1 MFYIRK
7 TTNDDLD
14 TVMDI
19 YAYAR
24 KTMKESGNPD
34 QWGDDHPPRATIE
47 GDIRAGLSYVC
58 ESGGRVIAVFY
69 FNIAADPTYT
79 RIDGNWLDDTL
90 PYGVVHRIARAEGA
104 KGAGKA
110 CLEWCYALC
119 GNIRIDTHKNN
130 APMIKLLEK
139 SGYGYCGV
147 IRLGLF
153 DDPYLDERRAY
164 QKISP
169 VSRMKGLSEHLRE
182 ASKAYYHENRE
193 LMTDRE
199 YDALY
204 DELVRLESETGT
216 VLANSPT
223 QKVGYEVVSEL
234 KKVPHTVPMLSLD
247 KTKDAQALA
256 AFLGEETGLLTYKLD
271 GLAVSLAYEN
281 GTLTQALTRG
291 NGVIGE
297 DVTHNARTFIN
308 LPLSVACKGSFTVRG
323 EAVIPFSD
331 FDAINAALPAEEAYK
346 NPRNLCSGTVRQLN
360 SEVAAAR
367 RVRFY
372 AIGVSG
378 FGIRDL
384 GFGIRNSEF
393 EIRNS
398 ESEIRNS
405 KFEIQ
410 NLESGT
416 DGLSFELKSAQLQ
429 WLADLGFEVVA
440 NKTVTA
446 DTVVAAVEDFKAR
459 TAEARVA
466 TDGLVLTI
474 DNIAKGEAMGATSK
488 FPRDSIAFKWAD
500 EVRETTLRAVEWNT
514 SRTGL
519 INPVAIFDTV
529 ELEGTSVSR
538 ASVHNVSILRELA
551 LGIGD
556 CITVYKANMIIPQ
569 VAENLSRN
577 TSGGGEQS
585 RSLVM
590 NAGTINSAFVCGED
604 AHRNSPSPLV
614 PIPAFCPVCGG
625 ATEIVAGPSGEALY
639 CVGTS
644 CGAQRLQALAHFVS
658 RNAFNIE
665 GLSEQTLEKFISLG
679 LVDTYPD
686 LFDLARHEE
695 TIIDMEGF
703 GRKSFDN
710 IIKAVEA
717 AKDIALPNFI
727 YALGIRHVGLANAK
741 LLCAHF
747 SHDMEKIIGVC
758 TSDDYAVQLN
768 EIKHFGEAIAQ
779 SLHTYFSNGENLEL
793 IKKTL
798 PLLRLKIP
806 AHVNA
811 TTQAGGTVSA
821 GVTADLPLSGLTFV
835 ITGEVIRYKN
845 RKELQDFI
853 ESQGGKV
860 TGSVTAKTS
869 YLINNDAASTSGK
882 NKKAAELGVP
892 VLTEEGFTALYDN
905 AIIRLE

>member
-1 MFYIRK
+1 
-7 TTNDDLD
+7 
-14 TVMDI
+14 
-19 YAYAR
+19 
-24 KTMKESGNPD
+24 
-34 QWGDDHPPRATIE
+34 
-47 GDIRAGLSYVC
+47 
-58 ESGGRVIAVFY
+58 
-69 FNIAADPTYT
+69 
-79 RIDGNWLDDTL
+79 
-90 PYGVVHRIARAEGA
+90 
-104 KGAGKA
+104 
-110 CLEWCYALC
+110 
-119 GNIRIDTHKNN
+119 
-130 APMIKLLEK
+130 
-139 SGYGYCGV
+139 
-147 IRLGLF
+147 
-153 DDPYLDERRAY
+153 
-164 QKISP
+164 
-169 VSRMKGLSEHLRE
+169 MKGLSERLRE

-216 VLANSPT
+216 VLTNSPT

-234 KKVPHTVPMLSLD
+234 KKVPHAVPMLSLD
-247 KTKDAQALA
+247 KTKDAQALP

-271 GLAVSLAYEN
+271 GLAVSLIYEN

-308 LPLSVACKGSFTVRG
+308 LPLSVAYKGSFTVRG

-367 RVRFY
+367 KVRFY

-378 FGIRDL
+378 FGIR
-384 GFGIRNSEF
+384 
-393 EIRNS
+393 
-398 ESEIRNS
+398 
-405 KFEIQ
+405 

-500 EVRETTLRAVEWNT
+500 EVRETILRAVEWNT

-538 ASVHNVSILRELA
+538 ASVHNVSILRELE

-556 CITVYKANMIIPQ
+556 RITVYKANMIIPQ
-569 VAENLSRN
+569 VAENLSRDN
-577 TSGGGEQS
+577 
-585 RSLVM
+585 
-590 NAGTINSAFVCGED
+590 
-604 AHRNSPSPLV
+604 PSPLV
-614 PIPAFCPVCGG
+614 PIPAACPVCGG
-625 ATEIVAGPSGEALY
+625 ATEIVTGPSGEALY

-644 CGAQRLQALAHFVS
+644 CGAQRLQSLAHFVS

-686 LFDLARHEE
+686 LFDLARHGEA
-695 TIIDMEGF
+695 IINMEGF

-747 SHDMEKIIGVC
+747 SHDMEKIIDVC
-758 TSDDYAVQLN
+758 TSGDYAVQLN

-779 SLHTYFSNGENLEL
+779 SLHIYFSNGENLEL

-798 PLLRLKIP
+798 PMLRLRIP
-806 AHVNA
+806 VLAGA
-811 TTQAGGTVSA
+811 TASASGTDSA
-821 GVTADLPLSGLTFV
+821 GLPAELPLSGLTFV
-835 ITGEVIRYKN
+835 ITGEVNRYKN

-892 VLTEEGFTALYDN
+892 VLTEEGFAQL
-905 AIIRLE
+905 LPVV